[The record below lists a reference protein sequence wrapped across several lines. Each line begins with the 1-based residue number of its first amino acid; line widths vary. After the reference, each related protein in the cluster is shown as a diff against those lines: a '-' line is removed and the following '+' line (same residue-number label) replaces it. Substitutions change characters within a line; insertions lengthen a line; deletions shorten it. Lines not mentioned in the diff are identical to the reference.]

1 MSRGRVGGW
10 LRWSDSPLAVLSA
23 GRMRSLWVLGET
35 LFLLP
40 ALQKWPWVAR
50 AVVGVLIICILSI
63 ICPNCSCRQLFLV
76 SYSLFV
82 FSCLRKF
89 VQVQA
94 LQQRVPGSS
103 LSHLQQQLGGPA
115 LPRLNSSVSLAQE
128 NGSKFCVPPS
138 HSAYLLKDK
147 ISQPWHC

>member
-1 MSRGRVGGW
+1 MVCLPFWWCCVQEACASTAFDP
-10 LRWSDSPLAVLSA
+10 LRLLSTPCFCSMLFRSGIWAVWS
-23 GRMRSLWVLGET
+23 
-35 LFLLP
+35 F
-40 ALQKWPWVAR
+40 
-50 AVVGVLIICILSI
+50 CILSI

-138 HSAYLLKDK
+138 HSAYLLKEK